1 MSLAVLWPNSAEVYS
16 SQRDKVGK
24 VGAEKEALG
33 CCLLLADH
41 VSGEDERGANI
52 FVPFMQVSASGWS
65 CWHALILIV
74 LGRTPTNVSGSVVP
88 IRLAR
93 QAIAPSQAHD
103 AQLSRC
109 LASPLQS
116 SSVANFCSKCSLPP
130 CRVRSCASMP
140 SPVCWRS
147 LHLCSSNPTPSQRL
161 QCVVSVSGSGYWT
174 LRLTRSS

>member
-1 MSLAVLWPNSAEVYS
+1 MSHFQSPSVSLAVLWPNSAEVCF

-41 VSGEDERGANI
+41 VSGEDEREANI
-52 FVPFMQVSASGWS
+52 FVPFMQVSASGSS
-65 CWHALILIV
+65 CWHALTLIAS
-74 LGRTPTNVSGSVVP
+74 GRAPPNVPRSVVP
-88 IRLAR
+88 IRFSH
-93 QAIAPSQAHD
+93 QGIAPSQAHV

-109 LASPLQS
+109 QASPLQS
-116 SSVANFCSKCSLPP
+116 SSVANFCSKCFLPP

-147 LHLCSSNPTPSQRL
+147 LHL
-161 QCVVSVSGSGYWT
+161 
-174 LRLTRSS
+174 